1 MTFVKGNKGKPKGAT
16 NKLTKSV
23 KEAFEVAFNELQGDE
38 NANLANWAKD
48 NTTEFYKLAA
58 KLIPTSV
65 NADLTTKGEQI
76 KLWQLEFVD
85 DKNKI

>member
-1 MTFVKGNKGKPKGAT
+1 MAQFEKGNKGKPKGAT

-23 KEAFEVAFNELQGDE
+23 KEAFEIAFSELQEDKE
-38 NANLANWAKD
+38 ANLTNWAKD

-65 NADLTTKGEQI
+65 SADLTTNGKEI
-76 KLWQLEFVD
+76 RSWSVKS
-85 DKNKI
+85 K